1 MRHAFFFL
9 IVFVLIFTACTSNGG
24 MRERG
29 PKDIENALKII
40 ESRREA
46 EYAVISSQEREIQQL
61 KENMEHVN
69 SDGMRRKIE
78 GDILVKQTTIQ
89 RARKNIA
96 NQDTVISSLQQ
107 KLDSLRAE

>member
-1 MRHAFFFL
+1 MRRIFAVLFAFSL
-9 IVFVLIFTACTSNGG
+9 VFSACTSSDGV
-24 MRERG
+24 RERG

-46 EYAVISSQEREIQQL
+46 EYAVIRSQEREIEQL

-69 SDGMRRKIE
+69 SDGMRRKLA
-78 GDILVKQTTIQ
+78 GDILVKETTIQ
-89 RARKNIA
+89 RAQKNIA
-96 NQDTVISSLQQ
+96 NQDTVIVRLQQ